1 VNQIGGGGL
10 VMFAIC
16 NSSVD
21 GEHRFI
27 TIQQYYIQATLLENF
42 PSELEGKKSFPM
54 SRHRNVKQL
63 VEEDYYDNGDDDYDD
78 DYDDYDDGYTGGSTT
93 LTASKSKT
101 TANKVQPSKSSKG
114 GAPKSTAASV
124 KSNVKSPI
132 KATAAST
139 VPSKKAPA
147 STTVAAH
154 PKVSSPPVSTPV
166 VAPPPGF
173 PALNDHAAPE
183 AVSSPENE
191 TAANTTALDTPSI
204 LLEKYYSGEINEQRR
219 IPLTVVVLGH
229 VDAGKSTI
237 TGHLLSGGAPSGGGK
252 NSSRSSSSR
261 SNAAPNFAWILDE
274 DEQERAHGVTMDIA
288 TKQLPLSSRYHS
300 KFDIVLQDAPGHAD
314 YVPAMIT
321 GTAAADVAL
330 LCVDATDLHTA
341 LAAGQLRE
349 HAFLAR
355 GLGVN
360 QVLVVFNKMDVV
372 GWDRADAYHAME
384 AKVLEFLTQQV
395 GYPAARVR
403 CIPLSG
409 LTGTNLFPPPGDV
422 VNYSDETQLLRAWY
436 QGPTLVEAL
445 DRFEPPA
452 AQQQHK
458 LLEKPLRIIVSDVVE
473 SSASVSLRAKVVSG
487 WVKQGE
493 SIVVLPV
500 GDTAILSKFNSLH
513 VSSSDAAVAPLRR
526 QYCAAGE
533 ILDCTIA
540 GIDAQRIS
548 TGSILTRSHSR
559 PPIAG
564 RCRAKIFLLDRSTNS
579 VTQMPL
585 IRGTQ
590 MIFHMHHIDVP
601 CHVAVLIRT
610 LKADGIT
617 TLKERPRALPKS
629 CTAIVELQLAVPI
642 CLEAFADCRA
652 LGRFVL
658 RRNGDSVA
666 VGRVEQLLS

>member
-1 VNQIGGGGL
+1 
-10 VMFAIC
+10 
-16 NSSVD
+16 
-21 GEHRFI
+21 
-27 TIQQYYIQATLLENF
+27 
-42 PSELEGKKSFPM
+42 M
-54 SRHRNVKQL
+54 SRHRNVRQL
-63 VEEDYYDNGDDDYDD
+63 VDEDYYDNGDDDYDD
-78 DYDDYDDGYTGGSTT
+78 YYDDYDDGYTGGSTT
-93 LTASKSKT
+93 MTASKSKA
-101 TANKVQPSKSSKG
+101 TASKAQQSKTSKVTPKSAASAAKST
-114 GAPKSTAASV
+114 AKSPIKSTAAS
-124 KSNVKSPI
+124 S
-132 KATAAST
+132 
-139 VPSKKAPA
+139 VPSKKPSSA
-147 STTVAAH
+147 STTVETN
-154 PKVSSPPVSTPV
+154 PKVSLPPPPVSVPT

-173 PALNDHAAPE
+173 SALTVNSKADAIPIPQE
-183 AVSSPENE
+183 EKPTSS
-191 TAANTTALDTPSI
+191 TTTLEIPSI
-204 LLEKYYSGEINEQRR
+204 LLEKPSGKLQERR

-237 TGHLLSGGAPSGGGK
+237 TGHLLSGGAPNAGK
-252 NSSRSSSSR
+252 TPSRSSNSR
-261 SNAAPNFAWILDE
+261 SNSAPNFAWILDE

-288 TKQLPLSSRYHS
+288 TKQLPQSSLYHS

-384 AKVLEFLTQQV
+384 ATVLEFLTQQV
-395 GYPAARVR
+395 GYPPSRVR

-409 LTGTNLFPPPGDV
+409 LTGTNLFPTPGDAAQH
-422 VNYSDETQLLRAWY
+422 NDETKQFRAWY

-445 DRFEPPA
+445 DSFEPPG

-513 VSSSDAAVAPLRR
+513 VSLSDTAGAPLRR

-548 TGSILTRSHSR
+548 TGSVLARGSSR
-559 PPIAG
+559 PPISA
-564 RCRAKIFLLDRSTNS
+564 RCRAKIFILDRSTNS

-617 TLKERPRALPKS
+617 TLKERPRALPKN

-642 CLEAFADCRA
+642 CLEAFTDCRA